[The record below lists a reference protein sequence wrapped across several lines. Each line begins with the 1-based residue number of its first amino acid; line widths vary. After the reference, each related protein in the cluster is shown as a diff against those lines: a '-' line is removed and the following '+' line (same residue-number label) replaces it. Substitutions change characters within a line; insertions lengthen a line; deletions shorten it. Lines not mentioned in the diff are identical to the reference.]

1 MQRDQLR
8 KNKQWHKQGTFW
20 SAYFSLH
27 LLKLRLHPYIIR
39 LEILIFINDSIH
51 VFLFWSVTAF
61 LFTFCV
67 IGISQWRTKHTPKNH
82 QPKISLFVRRNFC
95 IRTGDSRGI
104 ETGRSETEREID
116 ELCASLAFSP
126 SVLFELLKRSIRTIR
141 CRAGVPV
148 H

>member
-1 MQRDQLR
+1 MTYQ
-8 KNKQWHKQGTFW
+8 T
-20 SAYFSLH
+20 
-27 LLKLRLHPYIIR
+27 
-39 LEILIFINDSIH
+39 
-51 VFLFWSVTAF
+51 
-61 LFTFCV
+61 
-67 IGISQWRTKHTPKNH
+67 
-82 QPKISLFVRRNFC
+82 QPEKSPTKISLFVRRNFC